1 MAENVSTILSLMR
14 QNENTAMQEPDLLK
28 KIKIF
33 NSKLPLKS
41 NEELKEL
48 EDWLTDDSNYK
59 FMVI

>member
-1 MAENVSTILSLMR
+1 MR
-14 QNENTAMQEPDLLK
+14 SKEYTTLEEPDLLK

-33 NSKLPLKS
+33 NSKLPLKT

-48 EDWLTDDSNYK
+48 EEWLNDDTNYK